1 MIQPD
6 LGKTMARTATLNVW
20 APRVL
25 SILRI
30 VAALCFME
38 HGLMKLFHIPAPQAR
53 VPAPLPTL
61 LVVAGWIEVIGG
73 GLLVAGLFS
82 RLAAL
87 IASGEM
93 AVAYFMMHFPHS
105 PFPALNGGE
114 AAVLYCF
121 IFLYIV
127 FAGPGPWS
135 IDAFFNRRR
144 PLTV

>member
-1 MIQPD
+1 
-6 LGKTMARTATLNVW
+6 MARTAALNAW

-38 HGLMKLFHIPAPQAR
+38 HGMMKLFHIPGPQPG
-53 VPAPLPTL
+53 VPDPLPTL
-61 LVVAGWIEVIGG
+61 LLVAGWIEVIGG
-73 GLLVAGLFS
+73 GLLLVGLFS
-82 RLAAL
+82 RPAAF

-93 AVAYFMMHFPHS
+93 AVAYFMVHFPQS

-114 AAVLYCF
+114 GAVLYSF
-121 IFLYIV
+121 VFLYIV
-127 FAGPGPWS
+127 FAGPGLWS